1 MDTDLIGLPFEGK
14 LPEGVDSRYRVV
26 AVASQ
31 RARQLSE
38 GAKPAVETRYTKPT
52 TIALQEFYA
61 GMLEFL
67 TGKEARLAQK
77 EAKRLRE
84 EAMVAKA
91 LEARHAALSEEI
103 KRDLSVYVEEGKAKE
118 PASREESPAGATE
131 E

>member
-1 MDTDLIGLPFEGK
+1 MDLIALPFEGQ
-14 LPEGVDSRYRVV
+14 LPAGVDSRYRIV

-31 RARQLSE
+31 RARQLAE

-52 TIALQEFYA
+52 TIALQEFYNNK
-61 GMLEFL
+61 LEFL

-84 EAMVAKA
+84 EAMAAKA

-103 KRDLSVYVEEGKAKE
+103 KRDLSVYVEEGRAKE
-118 PASREESPAGATE
+118 ALPSGEGTVGGAEE
-131 E
+131 

>member
-1 MDTDLIGLPFEGK
+1 MDLIGLPFEGK

-26 AVASQ
+26 AVSAQ

-38 GAKPAVETRYTKPT
+38 GARASVETRYIKPT

-67 TGKEARLAQK
+67 TGQEARLAQK
-77 EAKRLRE
+77 EAKRIRE
-84 EAMVAKA
+84 EAMAVKA

-103 KRDLSVYVEEGKAKE
+103 KRDLSVYVEEGRAKE
-118 PASREESPAGATE
+118 TTSRDEGPVVGTGE
-131 E
+131 

>member
-1 MDTDLIGLPFEGK
+1 MDLIGLPFEGT

-26 AVASQ
+26 AVSSQ

-38 GAKPAVETRYTKPT
+38 GAKSSVETRYTKPT

-84 EAMVAKA
+84 EAMAVKA

-103 KRDLSVYVEEGKAKE
+103 KRDLSVYVEEGRAKDT
-118 PASREESPAGATE
+118 AVRDESQTGGGAGE
-131 E
+131 